1 MPQRLSPPLPA
12 SSVTRALRWNQ
23 RGANQQLAAN
33 HDLGRIRALEPR
45 IAEPMWTTDRE
56 RDALD

>member
-1 MPQRLSPPLPA
+1 
-12 SSVTRALRWNQ
+12 LRWNQ